1 MAELWEGELVYTK
14 ERKLLMAFLWS
25 KEGGGDNI
33 RREVKRDMLL
43 FSLACSDG
51 MISEFRHRV
60 AGQVLLLVQKVE
72 YITPCMLEV
81 MGVKTTDWDREL
93 K

>member
-1 MAELWEGELVYTK
+1 MGGGAGLHQGEETVDGLPLVQG
-14 ERKLLMAFLWS
+14 
-25 KEGGGDNI
+25 GGGDNI

>member
-1 MAELWEGELVYTK
+1 
-14 ERKLLMAFLWS
+14 
-25 KEGGGDNI
+25 
-33 RREVKRDMLL
+33 MLL